1 MKINL
6 YSCPRLFIVTSAS
19 MLGLL
24 VDVRLNNAT
33 FAKDLATVREAISER
48 ERLPDPFQLTVSR
61 ISEISGEK
69 WKPESKYV
77 IKWRPDAKI
86 SIQTDDEDRVVV
98 VASNDK
104 YSFKT
109 TISLVGTPFML
120 NDFIVG
126 EGREAMIEPWDV
138 QRKLLRSDLFLLGT
152 ISLREL
158 VDNPT
163 AVVEQDTNGS
173 IQVTVKPTPP
183 SAGEPSLVEC
193 VLDPSK
199 NYLVTSAHVVDA
211 ENQDIRW
218 EAVEVA
224 EIAPNYFMSKVERT
238 TTVKPAS
245 NQTTVST
252 DRKVY
257 SMEMPSMDEFRM
269 TAYGILEPEDEVPPT
284 TIPYFYIF
292 IGSVVVVV
300 FLISLLRFYIFKPT
314 QEP

>member
-1 MKINL
+1 M
-6 YSCPRLFIVTSAS
+6 YSCPRLFIVTAAS
-19 MLGLL
+19 ILGLL
-24 VDVRLNNAT
+24 VDVGFSNAT
-33 FAKDLATVREAISER
+33 IAKDLATVREAISER

-61 ISEISGEK
+61 ISEVSGET

-98 VASNDK
+98 LASNDK

-126 EGREAMIEPWDV
+126 EGRESMIEPWDV

-163 AVVEQDTNGS
+163 AIVEQDTNGS
-173 IQVTVKPTPP
+173 IRLTVKPNPP
-183 SAGEPSLVEC
+183 SAGAPSLVEC
-193 VLDPSK
+193 VLDVSK

-224 EIAPNYFMSKVERT
+224 EIAPNYFMSMVERT

-269 TAYGILEPEDEVPPT
+269 TAYGIPEPEDEVPPA

-314 QEP
+314 QEN